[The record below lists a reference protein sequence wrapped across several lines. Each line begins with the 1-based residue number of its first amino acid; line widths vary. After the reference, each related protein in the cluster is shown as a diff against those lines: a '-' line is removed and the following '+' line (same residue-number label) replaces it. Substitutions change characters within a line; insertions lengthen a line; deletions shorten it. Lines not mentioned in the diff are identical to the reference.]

1 MGILVLINLKFWPVL
16 NTVYWN
22 NLPTPL
28 KPLNN
33 MYIYTLCPKHLH
45 LQSWPKFCTAV
56 IEKFRWYSVHY
67 YIQYTVYGQ
76 TFRVQRGQIPPPK
89 KNYIKKNSIFKKFTR
104 IWTWLVASDKIWLR
118 NFCLLLKFTFDKN
131 KLFRIIFITVFYV
144 DNNANVRWWAR
155 AVTIATSIKSS
166 HRNESFA
173 HRNVCLLF

>member
-1 MGILVLINLKFWPVL
+1 MELEFPRNMHINYFVSIIVKSFFLIFTYYQTIWIPLSGLGILVLINLKFWLVL

-76 TFRVQRGQIPPPK
+76 TFRVQRGQIPPPQK
-89 KNYIKKNSIFKKFTR
+89 KNYIKKQHF
-104 IWTWLVASDKIWLR
+104 
-118 NFCLLLKFTFDKN
+118 
-131 KLFRIIFITVFYV
+131 
-144 DNNANVRWWAR
+144 
-155 AVTIATSIKSS
+155 
-166 HRNESFA
+166 
-173 HRNVCLLF
+173 

>member
-1 MGILVLINLKFWPVL
+1 MELEFPRNMHINYFVSIIVKSFFLIFTYYQTIWIPLSGLGILVLINLKFWLVL

-76 TFRVQRGQIPPPK
+76 TFRVQRGQIPPPPK
-89 KNYIKKNSIFKKFTR
+89 KNYIKKQHF
-104 IWTWLVASDKIWLR
+104 
-118 NFCLLLKFTFDKN
+118 
-131 KLFRIIFITVFYV
+131 
-144 DNNANVRWWAR
+144 
-155 AVTIATSIKSS
+155 
-166 HRNESFA
+166 
-173 HRNVCLLF
+173 